1 MLTDQIRS
9 GETEKKTLGFEK
21 RMELSVL
28 INASRNQGGD
38 EKSVDIWIPD
48 SDSFWDLAWFLLL
61 NSVRCPWMLQQILF

>member
-28 INASRNQGGD
+28 INACRNQGGD

-48 SDSFWDLAWFLLL
+48 SNSF
-61 NSVRCPWMLQQILF
+61 